1 MPNRGLVVIVRAV
14 LAYNVLKTTEIWEG
28 AFYMSDHK
36 GTQGEGPVPL
46 MQQLLDSPFLL
57 LIIGVGMPTVIYII
71 WGIMEIVA
79 IPVAP

>member
-1 MPNRGLVVIVRAV
+1 
-14 LAYNVLKTTEIWEG
+14 
-28 AFYMSDHK
+28 MSEHENS
-36 GTQGEGPVPL
+36 QEEGPIPL

-57 LIIGVGMPTVIYII
+57 LIIGVAMPTVIYII

>member
-1 MPNRGLVVIVRAV
+1 
-14 LAYNVLKTTEIWEG
+14 
-28 AFYMSDHK
+28 MSEHES
-36 GTQGEGPVPL
+36 TQGGEPIPL

-57 LIIGVGMPTVIYII
+57 LIIGVAMPTVIYII

>member
-1 MPNRGLVVIVRAV
+1 
-14 LAYNVLKTTEIWEG
+14 
-28 AFYMSDHK
+28 MSDHK
-36 GTQGEGPVPL
+36 STQGEGPVPL

-71 WGIMEIVA
+71 WGIMEIIA